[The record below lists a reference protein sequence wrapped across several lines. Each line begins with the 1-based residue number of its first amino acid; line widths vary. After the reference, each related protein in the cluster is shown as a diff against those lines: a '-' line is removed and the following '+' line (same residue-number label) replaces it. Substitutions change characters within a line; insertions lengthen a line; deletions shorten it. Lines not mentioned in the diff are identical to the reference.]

1 MSEETLLL
9 GSSDRFRDRQAFVG
23 ICGMFL
29 RKETTSRYFEQFFV
43 QQLFAL
49 TQDTVKNVRLP
60 IAQLLA
66 DAPGMLCFEL
76 LSNFLSI
83 LISFSLEWVFKIAE
97 MEQARIRFTEDL
109 DPEIQSMFSPTTT
122 LPDTLPAPAPIHV
135 ST

>member
-66 DAPGMLCFEL
+66 DAPGMLGFEL
-76 LSNFLSI
+76 LFNFLSI

-122 LPDTLPAPAPIHV
+122 LSDTLPAPALIHV